1 MISVRSIRKL
11 QNNDGMTLKG
21 GRIITYRSGWQV
33 ADYGKEATTPEEA
46 IKLVKE
52 MEGNCGVWFAD
63 GIYYIDHSFR
73 VATKAE
79 AIAIGRTFKQISV
92 WGWRTQR
99 LAYC

>member
-1 MISVRSIRKL
+1 MINVRSIRKL

-21 GRIITYRSGWQV
+21 GRVITYKSGWQV

-79 AIAIGRTFKQISV
+79 AIVIGRRCNQISI
-92 WGWRTQR
+92 WGWKLQR

>member
-1 MISVRSIRKL
+1 MINVRSIRKL

-73 VATKAE
+73 VTTKAE

-92 WGWRTQR
+92 WGWKTQR

>member
-1 MISVRSIRKL
+1 MINVRSIRKL
-11 QNNDGMTLKG
+11 QNNDGMTLKS

-79 AIAIGRTFKQISV
+79 AIAIGRTFQQISV
-92 WGWRTQR
+92 WGWKTQR